1 MRSAIGL
8 YLHIPFCQ
16 TKCPYCDFNTYQG
29 IEEQMDGF
37 TAALAG
43 ELALWG
49 AALGRPP
56 AATLFFGGGTP
67 SYLPDGAIGGL
78 LAAVRRAF
86 AVAADAEITVEAN
99 PGDLTAARC
108 ESLLRQGVNRLSI
121 GVQSMDN
128 ALLQLL
134 GRRHTAAQAAAAL
147 TEARRA
153 GFGNINLDLMYGLPQ
168 QTLAQWR
175 ETLAAITA
183 LAPEHLSLY
192 ALTLE
197 EGTPMHRW
205 AAEGKIA
212 PPDPDLAADMY
223 QQARETLAA
232 GGYRHYEISNWAQPQ
247 RECAHNLV
255 YWRNGP
261 YLGVGPGA
269 HSHLGDYRF
278 WTQRPP
284 RAYAAAVE
292 QWRNAAAAN
301 SNNAPTPPGTPGA
314 LIPPGTSIPSG
325 ATGSPILPVAPD
337 TPTPPGAIDAAD
349 AAAIPWAQLGESELR
364 QARTVEGWEYIDRP
378 TAAAETMFLG
388 LRLLDGLELGAA
400 SIVAGVDLMQT
411 YAAEIAELRRLG
423 LLERRG
429 TTLRL
434 AEPAYLLANQVFTRF
449 LR

>member
-1 MRSAIGL
+1 MFADLRPGIGL

-43 ELALWG
+43 ELELWG
-49 AALGRPP
+49 AALGHPP

-78 LAAVRRAF
+78 LDSARRAF
-86 AVAADAEITVEAN
+86 AVSDEAEITVEAN

-168 QTLAQWR
+168 QTLAQWG

-205 AAEGKIA
+205 AAEGKIP

-223 QQARETLAA
+223 QQARETLAD
-232 GGYRHYEISNWAQPQ
+232 GGYQHYEISNWAQPQ

-292 QWRNAAAAN
+292 QWRNAVDAN
-301 SNNAPTPPGTPGA
+301 SNAPTPPGA
-314 LIPPGTSIPSG
+314 PGTAMP
-325 ATGSPILPVAPD
+325 PAP
-337 TPTPPGAIDAAD
+337 
-349 AAAIPWAQLGESELR
+349 IPWAQLGERELR
-364 QARTVEGWEYIDRP
+364 QARTVEGWEYIDPP

-400 SIVAGVDLMQT
+400 SAIAGDDLAQT

-423 LLERRG
+423 LLQRQG